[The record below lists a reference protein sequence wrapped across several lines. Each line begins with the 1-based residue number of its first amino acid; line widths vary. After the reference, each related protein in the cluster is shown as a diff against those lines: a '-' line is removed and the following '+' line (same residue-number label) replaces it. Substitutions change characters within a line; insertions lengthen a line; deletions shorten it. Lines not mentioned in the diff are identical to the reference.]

1 MDLLQELL
9 RGDDMKLICIGDN
22 VVDCYLDDGLY
33 YPGGNAVNVAVNAK
47 KDGAEKV
54 GYIGVFGDDEEA
66 SNIIADM
73 HSEGV
78 DTTRSRKV
86 YAPSAHPGVKLV
98 DGDRVFVK
106 GLRDTCQHL
115 FSIRIVDEDIALIK
129 DYDLIHTSCY
139 SNLEYELKALSKLLD
154 VSFDYSDRM
163 DDEYL
168 GRTIKY
174 VKYAFFSA
182 SGFSDEEA
190 KAFLRHAYD
199 LGGTVI
205 GVTRGSKG
213 ALFYDGEKFYAQA
226 VKFVQP
232 VDTMGAGDSFIA
244 GFLVKIADGNTISD
258 ALDYAASVS
267 AETCL
272 VHGGWGHP
280 HKL

>member
-1 MDLLQELL
+1 
-9 RGDDMKLICIGDN
+9 MKLICIGDN
-22 VVDCYLDDGLY
+22 VVDCYLDEGIY

-47 KDGAEKV
+47 KDGAVKV

-66 SNIIADM
+66 ESIIADL
-73 HSEGV
+73 HAEGV
-78 DTTRSRKV
+78 DTTRSRRV
-86 YAPSAHPGVKLV
+86 YAPTAHPGVKLV

-115 FSIRIVDEDIALIK
+115 FSIRIVDEDMEVIK
-129 DYDLIHTSCY
+129 DYDLIHTSCF
-139 SNLEYELKALSKLLD
+139 SNLEYELEGLSKLLD
-154 VSFDYSDRM
+154 VSFDYSERM

-168 GRTIKY
+168 ERTIRH

-182 SGFSDEEA
+182 SGFSDEDA
-190 KAFLRHAYD
+190 KAFLEHAHD
-199 LGGTVI
+199 LGGTII

-213 ALFYDGEKFYAQA
+213 ALFYDGNEYYAQP
-226 VKFVQP
+226 VKFVTP

-244 GFLVKIADGNTISD
+244 GFLVKISDGSSIPE
-258 ALDYAASVS
+258 ALDYAATVS

-280 HKL
+280 HKLH